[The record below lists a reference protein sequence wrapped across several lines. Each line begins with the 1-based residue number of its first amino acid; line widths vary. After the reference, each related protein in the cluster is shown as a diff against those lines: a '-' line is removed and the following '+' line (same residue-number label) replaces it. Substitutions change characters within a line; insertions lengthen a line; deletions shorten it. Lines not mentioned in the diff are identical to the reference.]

1 MFIYILLFLIGCTL
15 LYFGSEYLID
25 NSTTLSQ
32 KFQISPIIIGATVI
46 ALGTSLPELLVS
58 FYSIIFIDNS
68 SSASG
73 LIVGNVLGSN
83 IANISLVLGYCA
95 FVYTIIFES
104 NFLKDLI
111 FIFCL
116 GLYSI
121 FCLYYNVSINY
132 VHGLLLLLLFCYYI
146 YNLIINNKIDDSN
159 LDTNDSNLFHSIILI
174 ICSIMALGFGT
185 HLVVDNATRIAILLG
200 FSSMTIGVTI
210 VALGTSLPELF
221 TGVLSVKKKNY
232 NLLIGNVIGS
242 NVMNIVFVLGFSS
255 ILTVIKPSLDSMSLN
270 YITIIFIAS
279 HLILIFSYLFNK
291 SISKFSGF
299 ILLVLYLIFLYKIF

>member
-132 VHGLLLLLLFCYYI
+132 IHGLLLLLLFCYYI

>member
-132 VHGLLLLLLFCYYI
+132 IHGLLLLLLFCYYI

-174 ICSIMALGFGT
+174 ICSIVALGFGT

>member
-32 KFQISPIIIGATVI
+32 KFQISPIIIGATII

-146 YNLIINNKIDDSN
+146 YNLIINNKINDSN

-174 ICSIMALGFGT
+174 ICSIVALGFGT

-255 ILTVIKPSLDSMSLN
+255 ILTVIKPSFEYVSLN
-270 YITIIFIAS
+270 YITIIFILS

>member
-68 SSASG
+68 SSVSG

-83 IANISLVLGYCA
+83 IANVSLVLGYCA
-95 FVYTIIFES
+95 FIYTIIFEN

-111 FIFCL
+111 FIFFL

-132 VHGLLLLLLFCYYI
+132 IHGLLLLLLFFYYI
-146 YNLIINNKIDDSN
+146 YNLIVTNKINDSN
-159 LDTNDSNLFHSIILI
+159 LDTNNSNLFNNIILI
-174 ICSIMALGFGT
+174 ICSI
-185 HLVVDNATRIAILLG
+185 
-200 FSSMTIGVTI
+200 
-210 VALGTSLPELF
+210 
-221 TGVLSVKKKNY
+221 LS
-232 NLLIGNVIGS
+232 
-242 NVMNIVFVLGFSS
+242 
-255 ILTVIKPSLDSMSLN
+255 
-270 YITIIFIAS
+270 
-279 HLILIFSYLFNK
+279 
-291 SISKFSGF
+291 
-299 ILLVLYLIFLYKIF
+299 

>member
-174 ICSIMALGFGT
+174 ICSIVALGFGT

>member
-46 ALGTSLPELLVS
+46 ELGTSLPELLVS

-146 YNLIINNKIDDSN
+146 YNLIINNKINDSN

-174 ICSIMALGFGT
+174 ICSIVALGFGT

-232 NLLIGNVIGS
+232 NLLIGNVIAS
-242 NVMNIVFVLGFSS
+242 NVRNIVFLLGFSS

>member
-46 ALGTSLPELLVS
+46 ELGTSLPELLVS

-146 YNLIINNKIDDSN
+146 YNLIINNKINDSN

-174 ICSIMALGFGT
+174 ICSIVALGFGT